1 MKIGCTFI
9 LFLLMFFGCRQ
20 KQSIGQ
26 QDVLVKVDDHTLSLA
41 ELKAVLPAR
50 LSPADSLIWAESYIK
65 QWVKNNLVYDV
76 AMQNLSNEDKAEINQ
91 LVDAYRHSLIR
102 YRYQEQLIEERL
114 SANLSEEEK
123 RAFYDNNRNEFV
135 LDHNLIKGLFL
146 KIPVDAPNLSDVKKW
161 YRSSAESEIEKIEK
175 YSVQNA
181 AVYEYFYDKWISFDE
196 VIATIPVKI
205 TKEEDFLRTHSFIE
219 TADSSFCY
227 LLNIKEYLLKGDIA
241 PFDYANTQVV
251 DMLVNQQKIQFL
263 KNFEEE
269 LYNDAIRSGKVTF
282 PTEQL

>member
-26 QDVLVKVDDHTLSLA
+26 QDVLVKVDDRTLSLA

-65 QWVKNNLVYDV
+65 QWVKNSLVYDV

-181 AVYEYFYDKWISFDE
+181 AIYEYFYDKWISFDE

>member
-1 MKIGCTFI
+1 MKIGYTFI
-9 LFLLMFFGCRQ
+9 LFLLMLFGCRQ

-26 QDVLVKVDDHTLSLA
+26 QDVLVKVDNRTLSLA

-50 LSPADSLIWAESYIK
+50 LSPADSLIWAESFIK
-65 QWVKNNLVYDV
+65 QWVKNSLVYDV

-123 RAFYDNNRNEFV
+123 REFYDNNQSEFV

-146 KIPVDAPNLSDVKKW
+146 KIPIDAPNLSDVKKW

>member
-26 QDVLVKVDDHTLSLA
+26 QDVLVKVDDRTLSLA

-65 QWVKNNLVYDV
+65 QWVKNSLVYDV

>member
-26 QDVLVKVDDHTLSLA
+26 QDVLVKVDDRTLSLA

-50 LSPADSLIWAESYIK
+50 LSPVDSLIWAESYIK
-65 QWVKNNLVYDV
+65 QWVKNSLVYDV

-181 AVYEYFYDKWISFDE
+181 AIYEYFYDKWISFDE

>member
-26 QDVLVKVDDHTLSLA
+26 QDVLVKVDDRTLSLA

-65 QWVKNNLVYDV
+65 QWVKNSLVYDV

-251 DMLVNQQKIQFL
+251 DMLVNQQKSQFL